1 MGGFIGIGRAPLRR
15 RRRRRVVF
23 ASSLRAADEKR
34 RGRVI
39 ALLNQALAE
48 AEQTGEVVA
57 VISCNE
63 TKGVIWRYG
72 EFISPES
79 IAGCLHAGTDVVIGQ
94 GNWRE
99 LSPIRRGYLVPREK
113 FEPNQKGWVFLVG
126 IKISH
131 LEETDVYVSFQESI

>member
-79 IAGCLHAGTDVVIGQ
+79 IAGCLHTRAEVAIAQ
-94 GNWRE
+94 GKWRE
-99 LSPIRRGYLVPREK
+99 LSPIRKGYLVPREK